1 MFGFREKWKVLS
13 VAGDRV
19 VVSNGKKLVPCVI
32 RDGKVL
38 TIKDYLPK
46 KVLSDVE
53 RYLRERG
60 LLGSG
65 IFDYTD
71 YA

>member
-1 MFGFREKWKVLS
+1 M
-13 VAGDRV
+13 
-19 VVSNGKKLVPCVI
+19 SNGKKLVPCVI

-38 TIKDYLPK
+38 MIKDYLPK

-71 YA
+71 YT